1 MNVSVVI
8 PVYNAEKYIVKA
20 IESCLQFDEVKE
32 IVVVDDGYG
41 DNAKAFVQELADKHP
56 IIQLYEHPN
65 NENRGA
71 GMTRNVGIE
80 KATQEFIAFLDADD
94 FFLPNRF
101 VKDQQIFND
110 YPDAD
115 GCYNAIDCYFYSD
128 KAKERFVEKF
138 QSTITSVNPDCKATP
153 GNLFSGLIGA
163 IPNYGYFSLDGLTV
177 KRAFLQKTQLR
188 FPSLSVHQDT
198 VFIIKLAHYG
208 RIYPSELNSPV
219 TSRGVHEDNRITANY
234 ELEKVKQFHK
244 RYLMW
249 NYLYDWA
256 KDEKQMKKN
265 ELKLLKKQT
274 DLFRTL
280 SSQKPKLLELFRLMS
295 GNVKVLL
302 NPDFRK
308 QILDLF
314 R

>member
-8 PVYNAEKYIVKA
+8 PVYNAEKFIGKA
-20 IESCLQFDEVKE
+20 IESCLQLPAVKE
-32 IVVVDDGYG
+32 IVVVDDGYR
-41 DNAKAFVQELADKHP
+41 DNAKAIVRDLADKHP
-56 IIQLYEHPN
+56 IIKLYEHPN

-71 GMTRNVGIE
+71 GPSRNLGIE
-80 KATQEFIAFLDADD
+80 KATQDFIAFLDADD
-94 FFLPNRF
+94 FFHSYRF
-101 VKDQQIFND
+101 EKDIQIFND

-128 KAKERFVEKF
+128 TAKERFVKKF
-138 QSTITSVNPDCKATP
+138 HSTVTTVNPDSGATP
-153 GNLFSGLIGA
+153 ENLFSGLIGA

-177 KRAFLQKTQLR
+177 KREFLKRTHIM

-208 RIYPSELNSPV
+208 KLYPSELRVPV
-219 TSRGVHEDNRITANY
+219 TLRGVHEENRITANY
-234 ELEKVKQFHK
+234 ELEKVEQFQK

-249 NYLYDWA
+249 NYLYEWA
-256 KDEKQMKKN
+256 KGENIKKQ
-265 ELKLLKKQT
+265 ELNLLKKQT
-274 DLFRTL
+274 DLFKTL
-280 SSQKPKLLELFRLMS
+280 SAPNPKLSELLKLTA

-302 NPDFRK
+302 NPDFRSL
-308 QILDLF
+308 IIGLF

>member
-1 MNVSVVI
+1 MDVSVII

-20 IESCLQFDEVKE
+20 IESCLQLDEVKE
-32 IVVVDDGYG
+32 IVVVDDGYR
-41 DNAKAFVQELADKHP
+41 DNAKAIVQDLAEKHP
-56 IIQLYEHPN
+56 IIKLYEHPN

-71 GMTRNVGIE
+71 GPSRNLGIE
-80 KATQEFIAFLDADD
+80 KASQEFISFLDADD

-101 VKDQQIFND
+101 VKDQQVFND
-110 YPDAD
+110 HPDAD

-128 KAKERFVEKF
+128 TAKERFVKKF
-138 QSTITSVNPDCKATP
+138 RSTVTTVNPNREVNP
-153 GNLFSGLIGA
+153 ENLFSGLIGV

-177 KRAFLQKTQLR
+177 KREFIQRTHIL

-208 RIYPSELNSPV
+208 KLYPSELRLPV
-219 TSRGVHEDNRITANY
+219 TLRGVHEENRITANY

-249 NYLYDWA
+249 SYLYEWA
-256 KDEKQMKKN
+256 KEENIKKK
-265 ELKLLKKQT
+265 ELRLLKKQT
-274 DLFRTL
+274 DLFKTL
-280 SSQKPKLLELFRLMS
+280 SAQNPKLSELLKLTAS
-295 GNVKVLL
+295 NVKVLL
-302 NPDFRK
+302 NPDFK
-308 QILDLF
+308 SLILGLF